1 MAQDRGNLVAAG
13 VLAAF
18 GGYII
23 WGAAK
28 LPYASEVGPG
38 PGFFPIWLGIGLVLF
53 SGALMAGAMKTW
65 RTDTDEKV
73 RWWIPFGR
81 ALTGWLALMISVA
94 LLGKVGFVLTFV
106 LLTGFLIVVLDRRP
120 ALLAIAVG
128 IGLAATFHLLF
139 VVALDVSLPKA
150 IWGF

>member
-1 MAQDRGNLVAAG
+1 MTRDRGNLVAAG

-38 PGFFPIWLGIGLVLF
+38 PGFFPMWLGIGLVLF
-53 SGALMAGAMKTW
+53 SGTLMPGAMKTW
-65 RTDTDEKV
+65 RTASHENV
-73 RWWIPFGR
+73 QWWIPFGR
-81 ALTGWLALMISVA
+81 AITGWLALMISVA
-94 LLGKVGFVLTFV
+94 LLGTLGFVLTFV
-106 LLTGFLIVVLDRRP
+106 LLTVFLIVALDRRP

-128 IGLAATFHLLF
+128 IGLAAAFHLLF
-139 VVALDVSLPKA
+139 VLALDVSLPKA
-150 IWGF
+150 VWGF